1 MKPDVGEALVE
12 SPDEVEDE
20 SPIGDDLAE
29 RAEVSGHPLETPAVI
44 CDRQITLGEDAKLST
59 EVESAHLAVA
69 EELGLHSAPGVAC

>member
-29 RAEVSGHPLETPAVI
+29 RAMVSGHPLETPAVI
-44 CDRQITLGEDAKLST
+44 CDGQITLG
-59 EVESAHLAVA
+59 
-69 EELGLHSAPGVAC
+69 